1 MTIQYMGTVKDI
13 MNEPITISKDST
25 ISGVIKKLLEQK
37 IGRLLVSED
46 DKITSIITEKDICFF
61 LLSDKTERM
70 LDQIHLTEI
79 SQPVFSVD
87 QSTTIKECARI
98 MLEKGMGSVT
108 VSSDDKIIGIVTKT
122 DLTRYYAENFAGEK
136 SVGEYMSPYF
146 AWVYSD
152 TPLYCAVDKM
162 LNDRVSR
169 LILRNKNETP
179 EGILSFR
186 DLFFVSLYHGNE
198 EDVID
203 NRDADIPVVFKR
215 HGFLSD
221 SGFGGTT
228 TAKQIMT
235 DAIITVNY
243 DEDLAKTC
251 NVLLDNGINGVGVL
265 SRYGTIIGILSK
277 TDVVKC
283 LSFIN

>member
-1 MTIQYMGTVKDI
+1 MPIQNMSTAKDL
-13 MNEPITISKDST
+13 MKEPITISKDS
-25 ISGVIKKLLEQK
+25 SVSQVIKKLLDQK
-37 IGRLLVSED
+37 IGRLLVSDD

-61 LLSDKTERM
+61 LFSDKTERT

-79 SQPVFSVD
+79 YKPVFSVD
-87 QSTTIKECARI
+87 QSTAIKECAMT
-98 MLEKGMGSVT
+98 MLEKGMGSVS
-108 VSSDDKIIGIVTKT
+108 VSSDDKIVGIVTKT
-122 DLTRYYAENFAGEK
+122 DLARYFAENFVGK
-136 SVGEYMSPYF
+136 KTVGEYMSPYY

-152 TPLYCAVDKM
+152 TPLYCVVDKM
-162 LNDRVSR
+162 LDDRVSR
-169 LILRNKNETP
+169 LILRNKNEIP

-198 EDVID
+198 EEIID
-203 NRDADIPVVFKR
+203 NQDANIPVVFKR
-215 HGFLSD
+215 KGFLSD

-235 DAIITVNY
+235 NEIITVNY

-251 NVLLDNGINGVGVL
+251 KILLDNGINGVGVL

-283 LSFIN
+283 ISFLN

>member
-1 MTIQYMGTVKDI
+1 M
-13 MNEPITISKDST
+13 
-25 ISGVIKKLLEQK
+25 
-37 IGRLLVSED
+37 
-46 DKITSIITEKDICFF
+46 
-61 LLSDKTERM
+61 
-70 LDQIHLTEI
+70 
-79 SQPVFSVD
+79 
-87 QSTTIKECARI
+87 
-98 MLEKGMGSVT
+98 
-108 VSSDDKIIGIVTKT
+108 
-122 DLTRYYAENFAGEK
+122 
-136 SVGEYMSPYF
+136 
-146 AWVYSD
+146 
-152 TPLYCAVDKM
+152 
-162 LNDRVSR
+162 
-169 LILRNKNETP
+169 
-179 EGILSFR
+179 
-186 DLFFVSLYHGNE
+186 
-198 EDVID
+198 
-203 NRDADIPVVFKR
+203 VFKR

>member
-1 MTIQYMGTVKDI
+1 MVTHSMSTVKDL
-13 MNEPITISKDST
+13 MKEPITISKDS
-25 ISGVIKKLLEQK
+25 SVSQVIKKLLDQK
-37 IGRLLVSED
+37 IGRLLVSD
-46 DKITSIITEKDICFF
+46 GDKITSIIAEKDICFF
-61 LLSDKTERM
+61 LLSDETERI

-79 SQPVFSVD
+79 SKPVFSVD
-87 QSTTIKECARI
+87 KSTSIKECAMI
-98 MLEKGMGSVT
+98 MLEKGMGSVA
-108 VSSDDKIIGIVTKT
+108 VSYDDKIVGIVTKT
-122 DLTRYYAENFAGEK
+122 DLTRYYAENFAGK
-136 SVGEYMSPYF
+136 KWVGEYMSPYY

-152 TPLYCAVDKM
+152 TPLYCVVDKM
-162 LNDRVSR
+162 LVDRVSR

-186 DLFFVSLYHGNE
+186 DLFFVSLYKGNE

-203 NRDADIPVVFKR
+203 NRDADVPVVFKR
-215 HGFLSD
+215 KGFLSD

-235 DAIITVNY
+235 NEIITVNY

-251 NVLLDNGINGVGVL
+251 NTLLDNGINGVGVL

-283 LSFIN
+283 LSFMN